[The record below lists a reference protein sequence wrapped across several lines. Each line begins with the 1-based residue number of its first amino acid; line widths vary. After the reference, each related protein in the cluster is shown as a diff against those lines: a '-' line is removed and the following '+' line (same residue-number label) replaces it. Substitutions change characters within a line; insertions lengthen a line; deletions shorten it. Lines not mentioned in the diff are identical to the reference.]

1 MDKRF
6 DTVIDR
12 RNTNS
17 LKHDFAVENGLP
29 SDVLPMW
36 VADMDFKAP
45 ECVLEALQ
53 NSVNH
58 GIFGYSDLKDDF
70 YEAVAGWF
78 TRHFSWT
85 PEKEWLVNTPG
96 VVYALATAVRAYSE
110 KGEGVIIQPPV
121 YYPFYNVIRNNDRKI
136 IESPL
141 VYKDG
146 KYTVDFEDFE
156 NKVRENNVKLFILC
170 SPHNPVCRVW
180 TKEELKKLG
189 EICLKY
195 NLYVV
200 SDEIHCD
207 FTYEGHPHNIFI
219 ETVPELKERTVM
231 CTAPSKTFNI
241 AGLQTSSIFIPGEE
255 ARAKFRK
262 EIDVSGYTVPNN
274 MGVVACKAAYNGG
287 DEWYEACWKYIG
299 ENLAFVRSFLEESI
313 PEIKLVE
320 PEGTYFAWLDC
331 SGLGLSKEELNDLII
346 NKAKLWLDAGDIFGE
361 IAEQFQRVVLACPR
375 ATLSK
380 ALESLKAAV
389 DSIKK

>member
-6 DTVIDR
+6 DIVIDR
-12 RNTNS
+12 KNTNS
-17 LKHDFAVENGLP
+17 LKHDFAIENGLP
-29 SDVLPMW
+29 ADVLPMW

-70 YEAVAGWF
+70 YKAVSGWF

-110 KGEGVIIQPPV
+110 KGDGVIIQPPV

-146 KYTVDFEDFE
+146 KYTIDFEDFE
-156 NKVRENNVKLFILC
+156 SKVRENNVKLFILC

-180 TKEELKKLG
+180 TKQELRRLG

-207 FTYEGHPHNIFI
+207 FAYEGHPHHIFI
-219 ETVPELKERTVM
+219 ETVPELRDRTVM

-299 ENLAFVRSFLEESI
+299 ENLNYVHSFLEENI

-331 SGLGLSKEELNDLII
+331 SGLGLSKDELNDLII

-375 ATLSK
+375 ATVEK
-380 ALESLKAAV
+380 AMESLKSAV
-389 DSIKK
+389 ENIK